1 MHRRTLTL
9 RRFGPLSFGL
19 GYFEDGAWVDHA
31 AGDLAV
37 ADVTDDERA
46 SMNAIHTW
54 FGCCEETDAVA
65 LQIVERAEAA
75 AAVPQVVRSA
85 TS

>member
-19 GYFEDGAWVDHA
+19 GYFEEGAWVDHA

-37 ADVTDDERA
+37 ADATDDEHA
-46 SMNAIHTW
+46 AVDAIHTW
-54 FGCCEETDAVA
+54 FGCCEQTDAVA
-65 LQIVERAEAA
+65 LQIVERAKASA
-75 AAVPQVVRSA
+75 IVPQVVRSA
-85 TS
+85 SS

>member
-37 ADVTDDERA
+37 AAVTDDERA
-46 SMNAIHTW
+46 SMDAIHTW
-54 FGCCEETDAVA
+54 FGCCGETDAVA
-65 LQIVERAEAA
+65 LQIVERAEASA
-75 AAVPQVVRSA
+75 LVPQVVRSA
-85 TS
+85 SS